1 MTISKLRSV
10 LVTGGTGFV
19 GSALMSEL
27 SKLEYDLRQL
37 VRAEKK
43 QGDSKIKSFYIDGL
57 DSVVDLSNPLKD
69 VDVVIHLAARV
80 HVMVEKNENPHEEYR
95 RINVESTMNL
105 ASQAAHLGVKRF
117 IFISSVKVN
126 GELTEKDILFRA
138 NDKPNPQD
146 PYGISKLEAESAL
159 MQLSKETG
167 MEVVVVR
174 PPLVYGP
181 KVKANFLSMMKWLH
195 KSIPLPFGKID
206 NKRSLVF
213 IDNLVDLLIRLIDHP
228 KAAGQVFFVSDD
240 HDVSTT
246 ALLKSMSFALGKKT
260 LLIPVPVFLLQA
272 VFLLMGKSSLSQ
284 RLLGSLRLDISKT
297 KEILDWTPPVSFDE
311 GIKRTAMSFLGK

>member
-1 MTISKLRSV
+1 MNIGRASSILI
-10 LVTGGTGFV
+10 TGSTGFV
-19 GSALMSEL
+19 GSALLLNL
-27 SKLEYDLRQL
+27 SMRHYSLRQL
-37 VRAEKK
+37 VRGKK
-43 QGDSKIKSFYIDGL
+43 GL
-57 DSVVDLSNPLKD
+57 DNPNIKTFRIDDLDNVVDLSLPLKNL
-69 VDVVIHLAARV
+69 DVVIHLAARA
-80 HVMVEKNENPHEEYR
+80 HVMREAHVDPMAEYR
-95 RINVESTMNL
+95 RINVESTLNL
-105 ASQAAHLGVKRF
+105 ARQAASLGVKRF
-117 IFISSVKVN
+117 IFVSSIKVN
-126 GELTEKDILFRA
+126 GECTEKDIPFRA

-228 KAAGQVFFVSDD
+228 KAAGQVFLVSDD

-272 VFLLMGKSSLSQ
+272 VFFFMGKSSLSQ

-297 KEILDWTPPVSFDE
+297 KEILDWTPPVSFEE